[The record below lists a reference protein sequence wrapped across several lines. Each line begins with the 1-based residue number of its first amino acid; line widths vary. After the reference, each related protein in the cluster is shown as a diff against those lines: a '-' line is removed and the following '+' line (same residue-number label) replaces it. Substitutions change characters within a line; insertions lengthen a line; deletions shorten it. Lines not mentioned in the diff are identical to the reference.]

1 MTYAI
6 AHSVATDVANS
17 QMKANRRNMWNV
29 DDYNLA
35 CRTLA
40 RLFPKCGANPNAGL
54 RAAGQGE
61 SPVTSHNNR
70 RRAMSKPTAAVR

>member
-1 MTYAI
+1 MTYAM
-6 AHSVATDVANS
+6 AHSAATDVANR

-54 RAAGQGE
+54 QYKGSRRLLRTTGQGMPAGE
-61 SPVTSHNNR
+61 
-70 RRAMSKPTAAVR
+70 ASK